1 MINGVFGVNI
11 MSGISG
17 VSSYGRYGSYGAYSA
32 YGFYGSARTAETSR
46 MVRTQPVQRT
56 GAVPVVRRASD
67 IGTPVEPVRPIK
79 AVNANATNGVG
90 YAIPF
95 LRKGMDPA
103 ELAVR
108 MRIHYGDESQAEEAK
123 TAIGRERVSDAAAN
137 ADADLN
143 AAQGAEGVQKAANEG
158 ECKTC
163 EQRKYQDG
171 SNDAG
176 VSYKSPTHI
185 APEQAAAAVRGHEME
200 HVVREQAKAVRE
212 GREVV
217 SQSVTMH
224 TSVCPECGKVYV
236 SGGTTRTT
244 TAESQKPETAEPE
257 EKEQQRIPFSAVA

>member
-1 MINGVFGVNI
+1 MINGVFGVNT

-32 YGFYGSARTAETSR
+32 YGFYGSTRTAETSR
-46 MVRTQPVQRT
+46 IVRTQPVQRT
-56 GAVPVVRRASD
+56 GAVPVVRRASN

-79 AVNANATNGVG
+79 AVMANVTDGVS

-108 MRIHYGDESQAEEAK
+108 MRIQYEDGTQAK
-123 TAIGRERVSDAAAN
+123 TAMGKESASDTAVKAEV
-137 ADADLN
+137 DLN
-143 AAQGAEGVQKAANEG
+143 ASQGAESVQRTAEEG

-185 APEQAAAAVRGHEME
+185 APEQASAAVRGHEME
-200 HVVREQAKAVRE
+200 HVVRERAKAARE

-224 TSVCPECGKVYV
+224 TAVCPECGKVYV

-244 TAESQKPETAEPE
+244 TAESQEMPVPDNQE
-257 EKEQQRIPFSAVA
+257 